1 MADGNV
7 VLHQVLTNEGVPASV
22 YAFTV
27 ELVCNETGAVAL
39 PAGTPMKPLTPGVYE
54 YQYTPPAPGLTYTA
68 NYSVQATAEEDAM
81 TYSHQCR
88 GDGEWRPPKPR
99 YTGRWL
105 EDTLHW
111 ALWQRQA
118 LLMSGFQCN
127 HSIHGHVFHV
137 QDYMDYLNRT
147 VMQLRVE
154 LAEAEIVEQISAVGG
169 CDYGDW

>member
-27 ELVCNETGAVAL
+27 ELVCNETGAVVL

-105 EDTLHW
+105 EDSLAW
-111 ALWQRQA
+111 LKWQRLT
-118 LLMSGFQCN
+118 LLMAGFQVNYEC
-127 HSIHGHVFHV
+127 HGHNFAK
-137 QDYMDYLNRT
+137 QDYMDYLDRAI
-147 VMQLRVE
+147 MCLHVE
-154 LAEAEIVEQISAVGG
+154 IAQATIVEEISVVGG
-169 CDYGDW
+169 GYGEW